1 LKEQKFVMCVN
12 YNEVVD
18 SSITDKVLIQGII
31 DLAII
36 KPDKIVLIDYK
47 DSNKSPAD
55 IKNTYQKQISLYE
68 LALKKQFKNT
78 PITKLILSLKTNQI
92 IEM

>member
-1 LKEQKFVMCVN
+1 MCVN

-47 DSNKSPAD
+47 HSNKSPAD
-55 IKNTYQKQISLYE
+55 IKTTYQKQISLYE